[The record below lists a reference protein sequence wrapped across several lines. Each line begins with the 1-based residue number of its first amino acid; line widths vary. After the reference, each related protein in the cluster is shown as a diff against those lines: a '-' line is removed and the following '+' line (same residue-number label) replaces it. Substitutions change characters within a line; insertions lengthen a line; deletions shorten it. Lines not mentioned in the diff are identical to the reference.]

1 LEVQKLEKSTRIK
14 EILQSKA
21 AAFIMAAAIIL
32 IALLA
37 RLEVIEPLII
47 LFVIYCS
54 LSFAKKGAV
63 YSTIF
68 AISVL
73 AIQDLYN
80 LQIDIAQ
87 YLIEVSVIIIASFYI
102 YKSTSSLKTLNF
114 ELRER
119 VKELTGLY
127 RISEAAES
135 SKTDLDQLLNEVV
148 QGIPPSYQFPKDCEA
163 RIIYQGNEYQTSNF
177 RETEWSQQNP
187 LKINN
192 KEVGKIEVVYLEQHP
207 VQDQGTVFLKEE
219 FDLLNSITAK
229 ITNILKNLEQEKEIK
244 EQRRFLSITL
254 NSIGDGLIVT
264 DKEGR
269 VKRLNS
275 VAEDLTGWT
284 LDGAKNK
291 DIREIF
297 TIVNSKTG
305 IEVKNPVEKVLKHGK
320 IVGLANHT
328 KLIARDGSEYHIADS
343 AAPIKTDEDNIYG
356 TVMVFR
362 DVSKNYQMR
371 EIIRQREK
379 MFSTA
384 ISEAP
389 FPIMIRSDDGE
400 VITVNSSWENISGY
414 KKEEIPDI
422 ESWIN
427 KAYRGRKTEMKGI
440 IKEAFSHNRE
450 KAGDFEIQTK
460 NGEKRIWEFSTAPL
474 GTDEKGRKLLISTAV
489 DITRRKKAENELKR
503 LNEIYR
509 TLSMVNQ
516 LIVREKSLNN
526 LLQEAA
532 QITSEYGKY
541 QNIWIGKI
549 NSSHEKIKILTTIEN
564 NCSYI
569 KKGDSHDL
577 KLENQVLNFKEELIE
592 QGKDSLVINSSQNLN
607 ELESMPDNHCGSRA
621 FFLLRA
627 LGKPW
632 GVFSFCT
639 AEENHFDQREIELL
653 KELTGDISLGIEK
666 IINEQRRQES
676 ERKLKIS
683 EKRYRQLF
691 ENSPVG
697 IFKTTSDGRV
707 QMINPHLAKI
717 LGFDSVE
724 ETIMHYNN
732 LGHEL
737 YVNPERRQQFISQ
750 IKEEG
755 MVNNFVYQAYDKNK
769 NILWLE
775 MNARVSKEKQDENFV
790 IEGFSW
796 DITERRESEEKIKYL
811 GFHDK
816 LTGLYNR
823 AFLEEEIKRVD
834 TPRQQPIS
842 IIMGDLNNL
851 KLINDTYGHQVGDRL
866 IKSAAE
872 MIEKSC
878 REEDIIARWGGD
890 EFVVLLPQTT
900 VRESEVIIKR
910 INQQIEQEEGELA
923 VSISLGTASKT
934 DTDQDLMSVL
944 SKAEDRMYKNK
955 ISSRKSARSNV
966 LSAFL
971 TSLKEKSSETEEH
984 VQRMSKMAKRFGE
997 KVGLSN
1003 SEHDR
1008 LYLLTQMHDI
1018 GKIAVSEEILNKPGK
1033 LNEEE
1038 WEIIKKHTETGF
1050 RITSN
1055 LEDFAHISHEIL
1067 HHHERWD
1074 GSGYPESLAGEDI
1087 PLLSRMLTIIDSY
1100 DVMISGRPYKEA
1112 VTEKEAESELRFC
1125 AGSQFDPEL
1134 VDKFIESL

>member
-1 LEVQKLEKSTRIK
+1 
-14 EILQSKA
+14 
-21 AAFIMAAAIIL
+21 
-32 IALLA
+32 
-37 RLEVIEPLII
+37 
-47 LFVIYCS
+47 
-54 LSFAKKGAV
+54 
-63 YSTIF
+63 
-68 AISVL
+68 
-73 AIQDLYN
+73 
-80 LQIDIAQ
+80 IDIAQ

-489 DITRRKKAENELKR
+489 DIT
-503 LNEIYR
+503 
-509 TLSMVNQ
+509 
-516 LIVREKSLNN
+516 
-526 LLQEAA
+526 
-532 QITSEYGKY
+532 
-541 QNIWIGKI
+541 
-549 NSSHEKIKILTTIEN
+549 
-564 NCSYI
+564 
-569 KKGDSHDL
+569 
-577 KLENQVLNFKEELIE
+577 
-592 QGKDSLVINSSQNLN
+592 
-607 ELESMPDNHCGSRA
+607 
-621 FFLLRA
+621 
-627 LGKPW
+627 
-632 GVFSFCT
+632 
-639 AEENHFDQREIELL
+639 
-653 KELTGDISLGIEK
+653 
-666 IINEQRRQES
+666 
-676 ERKLKIS
+676 
-683 EKRYRQLF
+683 
-691 ENSPVG
+691 
-697 IFKTTSDGRV
+697 
-707 QMINPHLAKI
+707 
-717 LGFDSVE
+717 
-724 ETIMHYNN
+724 
-732 LGHEL
+732 
-737 YVNPERRQQFISQ
+737 
-750 IKEEG
+750 
-755 MVNNFVYQAYDKNK
+755 
-769 NILWLE
+769 
-775 MNARVSKEKQDENFV
+775 
-790 IEGFSW
+790 
-796 DITERRESEEKIKYL
+796 
-811 GFHDK
+811 
-816 LTGLYNR
+816 
-823 AFLEEEIKRVD
+823 
-834 TPRQQPIS
+834 
-842 IIMGDLNNL
+842 
-851 KLINDTYGHQVGDRL
+851 
-866 IKSAAE
+866 
-872 MIEKSC
+872 
-878 REEDIIARWGGD
+878 
-890 EFVVLLPQTT
+890 
-900 VRESEVIIKR
+900 
-910 INQQIEQEEGELA
+910 
-923 VSISLGTASKT
+923 
-934 DTDQDLMSVL
+934 
-944 SKAEDRMYKNK
+944 
-955 ISSRKSARSNV
+955 
-966 LSAFL
+966 
-971 TSLKEKSSETEEH
+971 
-984 VQRMSKMAKRFGE
+984 
-997 KVGLSN
+997 
-1003 SEHDR
+1003 
-1008 LYLLTQMHDI
+1008 
-1018 GKIAVSEEILNKPGK
+1018 
-1033 LNEEE
+1033 
-1038 WEIIKKHTETGF
+1038 
-1050 RITSN
+1050 
-1055 LEDFAHISHEIL
+1055 
-1067 HHHERWD
+1067 
-1074 GSGYPESLAGEDI
+1074 
-1087 PLLSRMLTIIDSY
+1087 
-1100 DVMISGRPYKEA
+1100 
-1112 VTEKEAESELRFC
+1112 
-1125 AGSQFDPEL
+1125 
-1134 VDKFIESL
+1134 